1 VCGCPSRRGQSR
13 GGCPSLYGVASGSV
27 PPLQRVAHALPEPT
41 RRQLLAGVAGVAAGV
56 VAAGVSGCAS
66 TAGDSAASAADG
78 DAVDEGDLALADR
91 AAGSAAM
98 LLAAYRATVRRHRS
112 LRSLLDPL
120 ADHHAEHVQVFAPD
134 AAPPSGRPA
143 AVPRS
148 SRRAIAA
155 LGSAERRTAGAR
167 RRDVLAADSG
177 DLARALASA
186 AACQAQHVVLLDGAA
201 G

>member
-1 VCGCPSRRGQSR
+1 M
-13 GGCPSLYGVASGSV
+13 

-41 RRQLLAGVAGVAAGV
+41 RRQLLAGVAGV

-66 TAGDSAASAADG
+66 TAGDSATGAADG
-78 DAVDEGDLALADR
+78 GADAVDEGDLALADR
-91 AAGSAAM
+91 AAGSAAT

-120 ADHHAEHVQVFAPD
+120 AAHHAEHVRVFAPD
-134 AAPPSGRPA
+134 AAPPPGRPA

-148 SRRAIAA
+148 SRQALAA

-186 AACQAQHVVLLDGAA
+186 AACQAQHVVLLAGAA
-201 G
+201 R